1 MSPWTGA
8 AGNRQRETSS
18 RAASQR
24 LHRAEGE
31 VAVAAFDGRVG
42 GQSDRGK
49 HGLGEVVEGSEGASE
64 RGGQQRVGVEVLVR
78 GGGAA
83 RIAVDVDASAMCK
96 LGLPGQSGHVEG
108 DVVVV
113 VCLPEAV
120 EDSGGR
126 FEGGA

>member
-1 MSPWTGA
+1 MQGC
-8 AGNRQRETSS
+8 
-18 RAASQR
+18 
-24 LHRAEGE
+24 
-31 VAVAAFDGRVG
+31 
-42 GQSDRGK
+42 
-49 HGLGEVVEGSEGASE
+49 EGASE
-64 RGGQQRVGVEVLVR
+64 GCGEQGIGVEVLVR

-96 LGLPGQSGHVEG
+96 LGLTGQSGYVEG

-126 FEGGA
+126 FEGWA